1 MPIERIQSQG
11 QFPIKVDQSILVL
24 PGSVRR
30 KSPSEPFQCRARTCF
45 VPSLRL
51 APGRPGSRKQGSSV
65 CLLMLRMASVA
76 RARPTDEK
84 SDLLGNGAI
93 TKCSVRLVLKG
104 GLGNRGCRGWYYSSR
119 GHREHNPKNDVS
131 KKACPGKE
139 NGQQPH
145 DAHDRGIKVKIV
157 CQTGAHAGN
166 LLVGARAHQFLLA
179 TCLRRKA
186 WRWSFRLLGAAVV
199 AKP

>member
-1 MPIERIQSQG
+1 MFRAFGFER
-11 QFPIKVDQSILVL
+11 
-24 PGSVRR
+24 R
-30 KSPSEPFQCRARTCF
+30 
-45 VPSLRL
+45 
-51 APGRPGSRKQGSSV
+51 SRKPR
-65 CLLMLRMASVA
+65 L
-76 RARPTDEK
+76 P
-84 SDLLGNGAI
+84 
-93 TKCSVRLVLKG
+93 RLVL
-104 GLGNRGCRGWYYSSR
+104 LSR

-145 DAHDRGIKVKIV
+145 DADDRGIKVKIV